1 MSDKFVMLSNI
12 IYNVHG
18 INNVT
23 QQNENS
29 QIIKFLLLFV
39 SLRCVKKSSTFLR
52 LLDRI
57 LIYQITKF
65 CTKRGYRMQMRI
77 C

>member
-39 SLRCVKKSSTFLR
+39 SLRCVKKSSTFLL

-57 LIYQITKF
+57 LIYQIT
-65 CTKRGYRMQMRI
+65 
-77 C
+77 

>member
-1 MSDKFVMLSNI
+1 MRDKFVMLSNI
-12 IYNVHG
+12 IYNIHG

-57 LIYQITKF
+57 LIYQIT
-65 CTKRGYRMQMRI
+65 
-77 C
+77 

>member
-12 IYNVHG
+12 IYNIHG

-23 QQNENS
+23 QQNEKS
-29 QIIKFLLLFV
+29 QIMKFLLLFV
-39 SLRCVKKSSTFLR
+39 SLRCVKKSSTFLL

-57 LIYQITKF
+57 LIYQIT
-65 CTKRGYRMQMRI
+65 
-77 C
+77 